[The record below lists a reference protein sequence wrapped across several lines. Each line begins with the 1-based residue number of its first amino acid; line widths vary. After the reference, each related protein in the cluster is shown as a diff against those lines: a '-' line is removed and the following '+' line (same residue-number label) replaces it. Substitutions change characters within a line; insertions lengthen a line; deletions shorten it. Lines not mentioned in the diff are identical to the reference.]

1 MHSLLHIPN
10 HELEFISTY
19 FHISITFPCYFV
31 RGVFNGKI
39 ICLENK
45 IAENFSMVIQKR
57 YILEG

>member
-1 MHSLLHIPN
+1 MLLQIPN

-31 RGVFNGKI
+31 KDVFNGKL
-39 ICLENK
+39 ICIKDRMAEDFSK
-45 IAENFSMVIQKR
+45 ITRQS

>member
-1 MHSLLHIPN
+1 MLLHITN

-19 FHISITFPCYFV
+19 FNISITFSCYFV
-31 RGVFNGKI
+31 KDVFIGKI

-45 IAENFSMVIQKR
+45 IVDNFSRVIKKR